1 MKKQLSLL
9 AVVLTLGLSL
19 SAVDAEAAK
28 RFGGGKTSGMQR
40 QTTPVD
46 KAGGTAS
53 PTPTAPT
60 GTSAA
65 AAPAAAKTATAAPA
79 AASKRSWMGP
89 IAGLAAGL
97 GLAALASHL
106 GFGEELASFMMMALL
121 GMAVLA
127 AVAWFMRKRAQAQG
141 AGAPMRYA
149 GMGPQFDTTP
159 STPAAPA
166 ASGGSM
172 IGANLSEQPS
182 IPQDFDAAAFERIAK
197 VNFLR
202 MQTANDAADLNDIRQ
217 FTSPEM
223 FAEVQVQIS
232 ERGPATQQT
241 RILDLNAK
249 VLEVVQDNGLHVV
262 SVRFTGQAQ
271 EETGH
276 PAEAFDEIWHLTKPV
291 NGGAG
296 WVIAGI
302 QQTTA

>member
-40 QTTPVD
+40 QTTQVD
-46 KAGGTAS
+46 KTGSTAS
-53 PTPTAPT
+53 PASTAPT
-60 GTSAA
+60 GTSAT
-65 AAPAAAKTATAAPA
+65 AAPAAAKTATVAPAA

-121 GMAVLA
+121 AMAVLA

-159 STPAAPA
+159 AAPS

-182 IPQDFDAAAFERIAK
+182 IPADFDTAAFERIAK

-223 FAEVQVQIS
+223 FAEVQLQLS
-232 ERGPATQQT
+232 ERGAATQQT
-241 RILDLNAK
+241 RILDLDAK
-249 VLEVVQDNGLHVV
+249 VLEVVQDSGLHVV

-271 EETGH
+271 EEVGR

-291 NGGAG
+291 NGSTG

>member
-19 SAVDAEAAK
+19 TAVDAEAAK

-40 QTTPVD
+40 QTTQVD
-46 KAGGTAS
+46 KSTNTAS
-53 PTPTAPT
+53 PTPNAPA
-60 GTSAA
+60 GTSAAAPAAATAAA
-65 AAPAAAKTATAAPA
+65 AAPAAAA
-79 AASKRSWMGP
+79 KRSWMGP

-121 GMAVLA
+121 AMAVLM
-127 AVAWFMRKRAQAQG
+127 AVAWFMRKRAQTQG

-149 GMGPQFDTTP
+149 GMGPQFDTQATP
-159 STPAAPA
+159 QPAPV

-172 IGANLSEQPS
+172 IGASLSGQS
-182 IPQDFDAAAFERIAK
+182 AIQADFDTAAFERIAK

-202 MQTANDAADLNDIRQ
+202 MQAANDAADLNDIRQ

-223 FAEVQVQIS
+223 FAEVQLEIG
-232 ERGPATQQT
+232 ERGAATQPT
-241 RILDLNAK
+241 RILDLQAR
-249 VLEVVQDNGLHVV
+249 VLEVAQDNGLHVV

-271 EETGH
+271 EEAGQ
-276 PAEAFDEIWHLTKPV
+276 PAEAFDEIWHLTKPL
-291 NGGAG
+291 NGGSG

-302 QQTTA
+302 QQTA

>member
-40 QTTPVD
+40 QTTQVD
-46 KAGGTAS
+46 KAGGTTSPAS
-53 PTPTAPT
+53 TAPT
-60 GTSAA
+60 SSSAA

-121 GMAVLA
+121 AMAVLA
-127 AVAWFMRKRAQAQG
+127 AVAWFMRKRAQPQG

-159 STPAAPA
+159 TATS

-172 IGANLSEQPS
+172 IGANLSEQAS
-182 IPQDFDAAAFERIAK
+182 IPQDFDTTAFERIAK

>member
-1 MKKQLSLL
+1 
-9 AVVLTLGLSL
+9 
-19 SAVDAEAAK
+19 
-28 RFGGGKTSGMQR
+28 
-40 QTTPVD
+40 
-46 KAGGTAS
+46 
-53 PTPTAPT
+53 
-60 GTSAA
+60 
-65 AAPAAAKTATAAPA
+65 
-79 AASKRSWMGP
+79 MGP

-121 GMAVLA
+121 AMAVLA
-127 AVAWFMRKRAQAQG
+127 AVAWFMRKRAQPQG

-159 STPAAPA
+159 ATAS

-172 IGANLSEQPS
+172 IGANLSEQAS
-182 IPQDFDAAAFERIAK
+182 IPQDFDTAAFERIAK

-241 RILDLNAK
+241 RILDLDTK

-262 SVRFTGQAQ
+262 SVRFTGLAQ